1 MLINRHLASLLFVL
15 PLTFAEACAQQ
26 TAVTIYDLVNVRLL
40 PNISHPYTTVGTP
53 MSGTF
58 EWTYTVGDFDNGTGL
73 VTAYS
78 IPWWGGQATINA
90 QAEIDSIEFTMQGSF
105 HNLGLD
111 VMLKFTTDLDP
122 WLPAPID
129 LAQSNFDIQSGGT
142 HKGIVV
148 SGSIVPRC
156 PVIESYG
163 TGTGGSG
170 GFVPSLGTVG
180 EPALGS
186 SNFAIAGSQFLGG
199 TACIAAIAPNPSQ
212 LPVLGFT
219 LLVDPTT
226 AVTALMTATG
236 TAGVAGVGT
245 MQLPIA
251 IPNLPALVGE
261 HFHSQVLALD
271 ANAPGGLLSASN
283 GVSLFVCN

>member
-1 MLINRHLASLLFVL
+1 MLTKSNLASLLFAL
-15 PLTFAEACAQQ
+15 PLILAEAGAQQ
-26 TAVTIYDLVNVRLL
+26 TAVITYDLVNVRLL
-40 PNISHPYTTVGTP
+40 PNISHPYATVGTP

-58 EWTYTVGDFDNGTGL
+58 EWTYTVGDFENGTGQ

-78 IPWWGGQATINA
+78 IPWWGGQATVNA

-111 VMLKFTTDLDP
+111 VMLKFVTDLDP
-122 WLPAPID
+122 WLSAPID
-129 LAQSNFDIQSGGT
+129 LMQSNFDMQSGVT

-156 PVIESYG
+156 PVTESYG
-163 TGTGGSG
+163 TGTVGSG
-170 GFVPSLGTVG
+170 GFVPSLSTLG
-180 EPALGS
+180 EPTRGS
-186 SNFAIAGSQFLGG
+186 SNFTIAGSQFLGG

-236 TAGVAGVGT
+236 TAWIAGVGT
-245 MQLPIA
+245 VQLPIA

-261 HFHSQVLALD
+261 HFHAQVLALD
-271 ANAPGGLLSASN
+271 TNAPGGLLSASN